1 MDDGVLGQLIGK
13 LGQLSKS
20 IERHTNLINQ
30 LQTKNCELEMMLRDC
45 LSRLEEESQGLF
57 VGFIWYSVGMF
68 EGEVL

>member
-1 MDDGVLGQLIGK
+1 MDDGVLGQLIGM

-45 LSRLEEESQGLF
+45 LSRLEEES
-57 VGFIWYSVGMF
+57 
-68 EGEVL
+68 